1 MPLMPQLT
9 TLELAK
15 EHFKFSA
22 GHFTIF
28 SAEVRENLHGHNW
41 NVGVSITAE
50 VGDNGLTFD
59 YAIAKRQA
67 EAYCA
72 ELNERF
78 LLPGRSPYLRI
89 EETAT
94 GLTAI
99 YGDERLP
106 FLRRDALVLPVRNV
120 TVEELSAWFLQR
132 FCDDLASR
140 PELAIHAIKVK
151 VYSGPGQ
158 CATSVWARGA

>member
-1 MPLMPQLT
+1 MPQLT

-28 SAEVRENLHGHNW
+28 SATDRENLHGHNW
-41 NVGVSITAE
+41 QVGVEITAE

-59 YAIAKRQA
+59 YAVAKRQA

-72 ELNERF
+72 GLNERF

-89 EETAT
+89 EETET
-94 GLTAI
+94 GITAI
-99 YGDERLP
+99 FGDERLP
-106 FLRRDALVLPVRNV
+106 FLRRDVLVLPLRNV
-120 TVEELSAWFLQR
+120 TVEELSGWLLGR
-132 FCDDLASR
+132 FCEDLAAR
-140 PELAIHAIKVK
+140 TELAIHAITVK

-158 CATSVWARGA
+158 CATSCWQRP

>member
-1 MPLMPQLT
+1 MPQLT

-28 SAEVRENLHGHNW
+28 SATNRENLHGHNW

-50 VGDNGLTFD
+50 VGDNGLAFD
-59 YAIAKRQA
+59 YAVAKRQA

-78 LLPGRSPYLRI
+78 LLPGRSPFLQI
-89 EETAT
+89 EETDT
-94 GLTAI
+94 GLTAVF
-99 YGDERLP
+99 GQERLS
-106 FLRRDALVLPVRNV
+106 FLSRDVRVLPVRNV
-120 TVEELSAWFLQR
+120 TVEEMSAWLLGR
-132 FCDDLASR
+132 FHDDLAVR
-140 PELAIHAIKVK
+140 PELAIHALTVR

-158 CATSVWARGA
+158 CATTEWRRG

>member
-1 MPLMPQLT
+1 MPPLT

-41 NVGVSITAE
+41 NVGVEITAE
-50 VGDNGLTFD
+50 VGDNGLAFD

-67 EAYCA
+67 EAYCD

-78 LLPGRSPYLRI
+78 LLPGESPFLKI
-89 EETAT
+89 EETES
-94 GLTAI
+94 GLTAV
-99 YGDERLP
+99 YGEERLP
-106 FLRRDALVLPVRNV
+106 FLKRDVCVLPLRNV
-120 TVEELSAWFLQR
+120 TVEELSAWFLKR
-132 FCDDLASR
+132 FMEDLASQ
-140 PELAIHAIKVK
+140 PELLIHAITVR

-158 CATSVWARGA
+158 CATARWKR